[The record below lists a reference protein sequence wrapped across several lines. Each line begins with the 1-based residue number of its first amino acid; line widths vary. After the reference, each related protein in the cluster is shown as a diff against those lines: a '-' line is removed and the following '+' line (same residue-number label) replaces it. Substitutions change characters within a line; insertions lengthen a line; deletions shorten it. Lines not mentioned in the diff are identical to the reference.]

1 MAATGNEV
9 PLLSQLKLLKDW
21 IVEQLESK
29 LTVSSMTGNLNQ
41 VLTYQ
46 TPNSTEWKDVRSIIP
61 DADGTIRGLL
71 SAENYKRI
79 KGSNASIIGTI
90 SSIPDGE
97 SIISISFDY
106 STQSNYSGGLQ
117 YGSLIACVIDGKSD
131 VIGFVS
137 LKQTLSS
144 LDNPLVLQA
153 NEYDWFHIP
162 QPYPTVDPAVDIVRT
177 TTHSTSYTKDTL
189 EIVTDT
195 SGKVTEMWFVTAD

>member
-21 IVEQLESK
+21 IVGQFESK
-29 LTVSSMTGNLNQ
+29 LSAPSTIGDLNQ

-46 TPNSTEWKDVRSIIP
+46 TSDSTGWKDVKSIIP
-61 DADGTIRGLL
+61 DANGSTRGLL
-71 SAENYKRI
+71 SAKNYKRI
-79 KGSNASIIGTI
+79 TGSNASIIGNI
-90 SSIPDGE
+90 PSIPDGG
-97 SIISISFDY
+97 SISINFDY

-117 YGSLIACVIDGKSD
+117 YGSLIACIIDGKSD

-153 NEYDWFHIP
+153 DEYDWFPIP
-162 QPYPTVDPAVDIVRT
+162 QSAVDIVRT

-189 EIVTDT
+189 EIVTDST
-195 SGKVTEMWFVTAD
+195 GKVTEMWFVTAD

>member
-29 LTVSSMTGNLNQ
+29 LTVPSATGNSNQ

-46 TPNSTEWKDVRSIIP
+46 SPDSTGWKYAQEIIP
-61 DADGTIRGLL
+61 DANGTTRGLL
-71 SAENYKRI
+71 SAKNYKRI
-79 KGSNASIIGTI
+79 NGSNASIIGSI
-90 SSIPDGE
+90 SSIPDGGSL
-97 SIISISFDY
+97 SIDFNQSYSDY
-106 STQSNYSGGLQ
+106 NGLQ
-117 YGSLIACVIDGKSD
+117 KGSLIACVIENKSD

-137 LKQTLSS
+137 LKQTFPSF
-144 LDNPLVLQA
+144 DKPLVLSA
-153 NEYDWFHIP
+153 DAYDWYPIP
-162 QPYPTVDPAVDIVRT
+162 QPSVDIVRT

-189 EIVTDT
+189 EIVTDS